1 MGKASDRGPNSPLRP
16 RRGARLLLLLAA
28 FAPALLAAL
37 LVQRHAVDVP
47 VWDDW
52 ERAKLVEAWQE
63 DRLDLAYL
71 YSPHID
77 HRILIPRLVALANAR
92 LFASNLV
99 LEMWLAW
106 GVVLATALLVHALLR
121 ASIGVRPALYG
132 LTFLA
137 NLLLFSPLQ
146 WENFLWAAQ
155 PWFLFPATAACGA
168 LFVLQSR
175 LALPVRFAVC
185 LLLAA
190 AATHTFSHGLAL
202 WGLVPAFVVLRR
214 QLGARRAR
222 FLFLAAWLFAAVTI
236 LVPYFTVGGLRNT
249 SEPGHAFELP
259 VGERAPGLS
268 PRAALADPVRVARF
282 FTSMLGSQLARTTLY
297 PAQQVAPWAGALLAA
312 LFAVPALYALW
323 RCWRIP
329 RQWDRWLPWLAL
341 GGYGAGLC
349 ALASLGRAGLTKWS
363 YALLPHY
370 VSIALYLPLASLVLW
385 VLLLD
390 DLASRIPRERAAVHA
405 LLRRAL
411 PVLAGLCVGV
421 QGFQWL
427 IGAAGMKEWES
438 ARLQAR
444 TALLFVNHF
453 PPEQHRFDTDLATAR
468 RLANVLNRYGQLHPP
483 LLEEPSLAPFGIAEA
498 ALDPRDARIDKA
510 ALHGG
515 HAVLRGHAWLAE
527 AGRRADGVLF
537 TVEGGGERA
546 VVGVAELHGLV
557 EVVVPEHDHIFN
569 EVSRPGPEMLASWRG
584 ELDLAR
590 LPDGDALRVRAWAV
604 DARRMRVHPFAEP
617 LLVRRGPGG
626 ASLRIVAPG
635 EAAP

>member
-1 MGKASDRGPNSPLRP
+1 MGNECERGPGSLLSRP
-16 RRGARLLLLLAA
+16 GPGARLLLLLVA
-28 FAPALLAAL
+28 FAPALLLAL

-63 DRLDLAYL
+63 GRLDFAYL

-77 HRILIPRLVALANAR
+77 HRMVIPRLVALANAR
-92 LFASNLV
+92 FFGSNLV

-106 GVVLATALLVHALLR
+106 GVVLATALLVHGLLR
-121 ASIGVRPALYG
+121 RSLGERPALYG

-155 PWFLFPATAACGA
+155 PWFLFPAAAACGA
-168 LFVLQSR
+168 LLVLHGR
-175 LALPVRFAVC
+175 RALPVRFAVC

-202 WGLVPAFVVLRR
+202 WVLVPAVVVLRR
-214 QLGARRAR
+214 DFAAARAR
-222 FLFLAAWLFAAVTI
+222 GLFLAAWLLAAAAI

-249 SEPGHAFELP
+249 SEPSHAFELP
-259 VGERAPGLS
+259 VGARAPSFSLEVAIAK
-268 PRAALADPVRVARF
+268 RAQVAHFLA
-282 FTSMLGSQLARTTLY
+282 TMLGSPFARTTLH
-297 PAQQVAPWAGALLAA
+297 PPRDVAPWLGGLLAA
-312 LFAVPALYALW
+312 LFAVPAVTWLW
-323 RCWRIP
+323 RGRRDP
-329 RQWDRWLPWLAL
+329 RLWDRWLPWLAL

-349 ALASLGRAGLTKWS
+349 ALASLGRMGLTKWS

-385 VLLLD
+385 VLLLED
-390 DLASRIPRERAAVHA
+390 VAGRISPARAAR
-405 LLRRAL
+405 LGRAL
-411 PVLAGLCVGV
+411 PVLAGLCAGV

-427 IGAAGMKEWES
+427 IGVAGMKEWES

-453 PPEQHRFDTDLATAR
+453 EPNQYLRLDGDLATAR
-468 RLANVLNRYGQLHPP
+468 RLANVLNRYGQLHPA
-483 LLEEPSLAPFGIAEA
+483 LLEEPRLAPFAVSGA
-498 ALDPRDARIDKA
+498 ALDHADAGIQRASLAGDR
-510 ALHGG
+510 
-515 HAVLRGHAWLAE
+515 AVLRGYAWLGE

-537 TVEGGGERA
+537 TSEDGGGARA

-557 EVVVPEHDHIFN
+557 EVLVPEHDHIFN
-569 EVSRPGPEMLASWRG
+569 EVSRPGPKTLAAWSG
-584 ELDLAR
+584 VLELAR
-590 LPDGDALRVRAWAV
+590 LPGGEALRVRAWAV
-604 DARRMRVHPFAEP
+604 DARRMRVHPFGEH
-617 LLVRRGPGG
+617 LLLRRTPEG
-626 ASLRIVAPG
+626 ASLRIVAAG
-635 EAAP
+635 RDAP